1 MFCPQCRTEYREGF
15 DTCTDCGVSLVS
27 ELPPEPTP
35 ECLEFEQILI
45 ALSASDR
52 AMIKS
57 ILDGE
62 GIAYYFQNESQYSFD
77 ITRLMF
83 RKDQA
88 GEARGILDGLKLS
101 EPLTSGGSKSD
112 DA

>member
-1 MFCPQCRTEYREGF
+1 M
-15 DTCTDCGVSLVS
+15 SLVS
-27 ELPPEPTP
+27 ELPPETAP
-35 ECLEFEQILI
+35 ECLEFEDILI
-45 ALSASDR
+45 ALTASDI

-57 ILDGE
+57 LLDSE

-77 ITRLMF
+77 ITRLMV

-88 GEARGILDGLKLS
+88 DEARGILDGLKLS
-101 EPLTSGGSKSD
+101 EPLISGGSRSD